1 MNKTEETCIRGCANV
16 NLINRSIQTLD
27 KLQGQIKK
35 TASILSLTGN
45 DTRLKILLLIK
56 NEEKVCVCDLSDIL
70 GISVSAISQQLRKLK
85 EGNLLESYKEG
96 QTIYYY
102 IHPNSEEI
110 LTHVFDLFNNKAIK
124 KVA

>member
-16 NLINRSIQTLD
+16 NLINRSIQTID
-27 KLQGQIKK
+27 KLQGQIEK
-35 TASILSLTGN
+35 TASILNLTGN
-45 DTRLKILLLIK
+45 ETRLKILLLIK

-85 EGNLLESYKEG
+85 EGGLLESYKEG
-96 QTIYYY
+96 QTIYYH
-102 IHPNSEEI
+102 IHPNSKEI
-110 LTHVFDLFNNKAIK
+110 LAHVFDLFNNKIIK

>member
-96 QTIYYY
+96 QTIYYH